1 MLHGLHQQMLTTKNG
16 LSRGFLLERVGPAV
30 GVSLLPLPFVLLV
43 PLGLFITNS
52 EIRPGPAVVAYSA
65 AWAIGLAGTIR
76 VLRKHWSGSAAQT
89 TWSLVGG
96 ALLAVAVMAGVGMA
110 TAEWQDLMSQPDP
123 TPFMVFLDL
132 AATFAPLGAGSA
144 AAWATLVCAAWARQS
159 EA

>member
-1 MLHGLHQQMLTTKNG
+1 MLTKRNG
-16 LSRGFLLERVGPAV
+16 LRLGFFLERVGPAV
-30 GVSLLPLPFVLLV
+30 CVSLLPLPFVLLV
-43 PLGLFITNS
+43 PLALFITDS
-52 EIRPGPAVVAYSA
+52 EIRPGAAVVAYA
-65 AWAIGLAGTIR
+65 TAWAIGLAGIIR
-76 VLRKHWSGSAAQT
+76 VLRKHWSGSAAQA

-96 ALLAVAVMAGVGMA
+96 ALLALAVMAGVGLA